1 MAPTC
6 SEGCVAAAAGCWF
19 CCAACESRGLQ
30 APTDCTQMTV
40 KSDSEM
46 ARKRTIQISPFNTSV
61 QPGLSLPDRLD
72 LLSNAV
78 AIRCIGG
85 KLQIPIELGDRIRRV
100 PKACQ

>member
-6 SEGCVAAAAGCWF
+6 SEDCVAAAAGCWF

-30 APTDCTQMTV
+30 ASTDCTQMTI

-46 ARKRTIQISPFNTSV
+46 ARKRSIQSPPFNTSV

-72 LLSNAV
+72 LFAYAV
-78 AIRCIGG
+78 AIRCVGG
-85 KLQIPIELGDRIRRV
+85 KLQIPIELGDGIRRV
-100 PKACQ
+100 PKARQ